1 MVLFLGNM
9 FSGFGT
15 LFYGTLPLPYLAS
28 IHSLTNP
35 PPYIVSILCLNA
47 ICILS
52 EDRFLARVGW
62 TRSRQSDVGFGV
74 QSDPNGF
81 KARIIDGI
89 SGIRTA
95 TRIPLILV
103 NILVILYL
111 LILG

>member
-9 FSGFGT
+9 FAGFGT
-15 LFYGTLPLPYLAS
+15 LFYVG
-28 IHSLTNP
+28 
-35 PPYIVSILCLNA
+35 ILFLNA

-74 QSDPNGF
+74 QSDPNSF
-81 KARIIDGI
+81 KARVIDGI
-89 SGIRTA
+89 SAIRTA

-103 NILVILYL
+103 NSLVILYL